1 MKKEM
6 DSLQTLKLSNI
17 QNLHNSIDTI
27 NRTGIEQK
35 ADLVKELNKKKQMLI
50 ETIQENLKECRQVE
64 RTLFNQWSNQYNT
77 EAYNKLEEYNLFIKQ
92 QHDKGSELIGVINAA
107 KNFQQLNQ
115 VEIGSVN
122 PFINELKTKC
132 SIYARHTSFSSPVST
147 SFSSLPTV
155 TNVPV
160 RGVATDIKTTGMGK
174 TDINVQHG
182 DMGTSVD
189 INKEEALGSPAH
201 SVRVSG
207 AKGPVKVTH
216 QPSPQMIVPSPQPVR
231 ALSTIVPAS
240 PVRLVQTAP
249 VQQFQRVAVSPV
261 RVQPVR
267 YVQPVQQVQP
277 VRVVQP
283 VQQVRVVQPVQPV
296 RVVQPVQ
303 QVQPVRYVQP
313 VQTVPVVTTL
323 PVGARAIVTHT
334 HIPSDRN
341 GDKLAVEAGT
351 VVRIEKYYGD
361 WALVNTSTGQR
372 GYVSKYYLRNI

>member
-1 MKKEM
+1 M

-17 QNLHNSIDTI
+17 QNLHNSIDNI
-27 NRTGIEQK
+27 SRSGIEQK

-50 ETIQENLKECRQVE
+50 EMIQENLKECRQVE
-64 RTLFNQWSNQYNT
+64 RVLFNQWSNQYNT

-92 QHDKGSELIGVINAA
+92 QHDKGSELIGVINGA

-115 VEIGSVN
+115 VEIASVN

-147 SFSSLPTV
+147 SFSSLPVSSLPTV

-240 PVRLVQTAP
+240 PVRLVQP
-249 VQQFQRVAVSPV
+249 VRYVQPVAVSPV

-267 YVQPVQQVQP
+267 YVQPVQPVQQ

-283 VQQVRVVQPVQPV
+283 VQQVRVVQPVQ
-296 RVVQPVQ
+296 Q
-303 QVQPVRYVQP
+303 VRYVQP

-372 GYVSKYYLRNI
+372 GYVSRYYLRNI